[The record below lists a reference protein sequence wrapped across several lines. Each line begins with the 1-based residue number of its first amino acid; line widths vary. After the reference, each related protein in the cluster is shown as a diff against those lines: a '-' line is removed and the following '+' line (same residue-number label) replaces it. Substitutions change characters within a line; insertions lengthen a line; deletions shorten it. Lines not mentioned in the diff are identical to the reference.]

1 MLIGFCTSCSVLCQP
16 EHVVRVSARSPSDEA
31 RLLWGIPDV
40 SLDIQLPAAVQPD
53 SLQVS
58 SPGDGCVYIKVL
70 CLQT

>member
-1 MLIGFCTSCSVLCQP
+1 MK
-16 EHVVRVSARSPSDEA
+16 VSARSPSDEA

-40 SLDIQLPAAVQPD
+40 SLNIQLPAAVQPD

-58 SPGDGCVYIKVL
+58 SPADGCVYIKVL